1 MFVRDRRLAVFCL
14 VLPVV
19 ATVAVAGCSA
29 ADDQSKIRPL
39 AGAVTEGSSS
49 SNETSIAQPGECGAS
64 GDIIPDRC
72 DGKEDGVYCSLL
84 SDFAA
89 YECKG
94 GQVLKGL
101 QCGTG
106 KCLGAD
112 LGGNIQCGQEGD
124 QAQGLMGA
132 APPGPK
138 DPLTTY
144 AEECQAE
151 VGLMPEFDCMD
162 FPELDTT
169 QDGSKLTV
177 QKKGAGL
184 EVVRADGK
192 ALQTMSD
199 KVTPRC
205 DDPSWAAT
213 PCWPGTRVGVLN
225 GQNGSTWAVLCR
237 RGEMQLST
245 DKDFGLVGVIAHNAK
260 TGGTCFFDRGRG
272 KVVSKTD
279 PAKKTVFPQPG
290 AASKTVSTAAQ
301 LTWLPPDKPPAFEN
315 CLACHGAGPFIRSSY
330 LPKEI
335 RRKLSDAMDPTGA
348 YKIVGSVFQKE
359 WKITTPQELAPAGG
373 SCSDG
378 CHRVANLPQTMMFA
392 HLTFGGPEIDDKSS
406 DSRLAKDAKGQPTR
420 WPLGYFMP
428 PGDRGKGTLATWTK
442 SNGGDRDEMLK
453 CFSAKNPKAAGCTL
467 TAFIDGL

>member
-1 MFVRDRRLAVFCL
+1 MFVRDRRLAMLCL
-14 VLPVV
+14 VVPVL
-19 ATVAVAGCSA
+19 ATIAVAGCSA

-49 SNETSIAQPGECGAS
+49 SNETSIALPGPCGAA
-64 GDIIPDRC
+64 GDIVPDRC
-72 DGKEDGVYCSLL
+72 DSKEDGVYCSVI

-101 QCGTG
+101 QCGSG

-124 QAQGLMGA
+124 QNQGLMGA

-144 AEECQAE
+144 AEECQAD

-162 FPELDTT
+162 FPELDTL

-177 QKKGAGL
+177 REDAKKAL
-184 EVVRADGK
+184 SVVRADGK
-192 ALQTMSD
+192 ALQTMADGS
-199 KVTPRC
+199 TPRC
-205 DDPSWAAT
+205 DDPSWAST
-213 PCWPGTRVGVLN
+213 PCWPGTRVGVVS

-237 RGEMQLST
+237 RQRLQLSS
-245 DKDFGLVGVIAHNAK
+245 DKNFDLVGVIAHNAK
-260 TGGTCFFDRGRG
+260 TGGTCFFDKARG
-272 KVVSKTD
+272 KPLTKTD
-279 PAKKTVFPQPG
+279 FPQPG
-290 AASKTVSTAAQ
+290 ATAKKISTAAQ
-301 LTWLPPDKPPAFEN
+301 LTWMPPAKPPAFEN

-348 YKIVGSVFQKE
+348 YKIIGSVFGKE
-359 WKITTPQELAPAGG
+359 WKVTTPQELAPAGG

-378 CHRVANLPQTMMFA
+378 CHRIANLPQSMMFA
-392 HLTFGGPEIDDKSS
+392 HLTFGGPEIDNKSS
-406 DSRLAKDAKGQPTR
+406 DSRLAKDGKGQPTR

-428 PGDRGKGTLATWTK
+428 PDDRGKGTLATWTK
-442 SNGGDRDEMLK
+442 DNGAERDEMLK